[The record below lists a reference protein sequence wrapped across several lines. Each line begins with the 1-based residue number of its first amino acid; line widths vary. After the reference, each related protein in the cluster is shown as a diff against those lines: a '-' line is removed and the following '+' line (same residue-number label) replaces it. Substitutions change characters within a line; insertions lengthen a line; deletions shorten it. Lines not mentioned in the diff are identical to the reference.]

1 MQVTSDDHRMTSPL
15 PGNLDI
21 SSILASRICHDLV
34 SPIGAI
40 VNGVDLV
47 RELGGL
53 DVDAEIA
60 MISQSSDRAS
70 ALLKYYRIA
79 FGDAADGSAISRM
92 ALREQAVAFLGSS
105 RIAVE
110 WPEDEGPALSRTAAR
125 LLFLLLMCVR
135 GLAGMRGVISVRL
148 PRDTEMPMEIRV
160 DGAFS
165 PDANEMLA
173 HLCGEADAS
182 SITPRLVEFA
192 LSRTCAA
199 DLGVTLK
206 IDRDDGSVSIRAAH
220 QS

>member
-47 RELGGL
+47 RELGGM

-79 FGDAADGSAISRM
+79 FGDAAEGSAISRA

-105 RIAVE
+105 RITVE
-110 WPEDEGPALSRTAAR
+110 WSEDQGPALSRMTAR
-125 LLFLLLMCVR
+125 LLFLLLMCAR
-135 GLAGMRGVISVRL
+135 GLAGMHGVLSVRL

-173 HLCGEADAS
+173 HLSGDANAS
-182 SITPRLVEFA
+182 AVTPRLIEFV
-192 LSRTCAA
+192 LSRTSSAN
-199 DLGVTLK
+199 LGVTLS
-206 IDRDDGSVSIRAAH
+206 IVRDDGSVSIRAAH
-220 QS
+220 RS